1 MKRCIQILLFLLLSI
16 TIISCQQGNGLFSGI
31 KIAFMAGGSEDHF
44 FARRVYKGA
53 KAAEELLGC
62 EITYYWS
69 DWNNDKMIYDFM
81 SAIDSSPDAICIMG
95 HPGEDRMLPLVEQA
109 IGAGIIVTSQNVEL
123 PSIEHT
129 FAHKG
134 FGYVGQRIY
143 ESGFKM
149 VETAIK
155 RFGISSADHVLIV
168 GVEGLAQRGKRSTA
182 MKDKL
187 NEAGIPFNYLEVS
200 QFIGTRDKGL
210 NVLEAYFIEHAIPD
224 YIFLDTRIDLLY
236 DYFKDINLDPDDIT
250 MCAFDL
256 SQLNYTE
263 LQSGYL
269 DLVQDQQ
276 PFLQGFLPVINACLT
291 KRFGHSGLHI
301 ETDAAYIDKYN
312 VEYLKELIEMEYR

>member
-1 MKRCIQILLFLLLSI
+1 MV
-16 TIISCQQGNGLFSGI
+16 
-31 KIAFMAGGSEDHF
+31 GGSDDHF

-62 EITYYWS
+62 EVTYSWS
-69 DWNNDKMIYDFM
+69 DWNNDRIVYDFAQ
-81 SAIDSSPDAICIMG
+81 AIESSPDAICIMG
-95 HPGEDRMLPLVEQA
+95 HPGEDRMRPLVEQA
-109 IGAGIIVTSQNVEL
+109 IEAGIIVTSQNVDL
-123 PSIEHT
+123 PSIESR

-149 VETAIK
+149 VETAIN
-155 RFGISSADHVLIV
+155 RYGITDKDHILVV
-168 GVEGLAQRGKRSTA
+168 GVEDLAQRGVRSTA

-187 NEAGIPFNYLEVS
+187 HEAGIPFSYLEVS

-210 NVLEAYFIEHAIPD
+210 NLVEEYFIEHSLPD

-236 DYFKDINLDPDDIT
+236 DYFRDINLDPDNIT

-256 SQLNYTE
+256 SQLNYKE
-263 LQSGYL
+263 LESGYL

-276 PFLQGFLPVINACLT
+276 PFLQGFLPIINACLT

-301 ETDAAYIDKYN
+301 ETDAAYIDKHN
-312 VEYLKELIEMEYR
+312 VEYLKDLIDMEYR